1 MSKFLCPLRMR
12 ILLIF
17 VRNTIVSF
25 YRSASTMKSHSLIIS
40 NNGSPSFD
48 NSPKNR
54 RHPRQRVRMSRCG
67 KCIGCNS
74 KNCGKCYKC
83 LDMVKYG
90 GPGTLKQACEK
101 RQCIDPQM
109 PDSSPSKSIKTSS
122 KGIQ

>member
-1 MSKFLCPLRMR
+1 
-12 ILLIF
+12 
-17 VRNTIVSF
+17 
-25 YRSASTMKSHSLIIS
+25 MKSRSLIIS
-40 NNGSPSFD
+40 NNGSPPFD

-54 RHPRQRVRMSRCG
+54 RNPRQRVRMSRCG

-101 RQCIDPQM
+101 RQCINPQM
-109 PDSSPSKSIKTSS
+109 PDSSPSNSLKISS
-122 KGIQ
+122 KGMYSSIKHLIKSESYFCNLHDSICSNEK